1 MLKHQMEKFK
11 ETKVGKFVA
20 NHEKAIKRAAL
31 ISGIV
36 VGAVLAKKGSDAK
49 KANVMKLTVH
59 WRNNEDTPALES
71 PREEIALDEHSE
83 SVIEEPAVT
92 EPNIENEN
100 VNND

>member
-20 NHEKAIKRAAL
+20 NNKKTIKRAVL

-36 VGAVLAKKGSDAK
+36 VGAVLVKKSSDAK
-49 KANVMKLTVH
+49 KENTLQLPQ
-59 WRNNEDTPALES
+59 NEDTPALES
-71 PREEIALDEHSE
+71 PREEIDLYGHSE
-83 SVIEEPAVT
+83 SVAEEPTVI

-100 VNND
+100 VNVNNE